1 LAKSVM
7 GVSTFCGR
15 AHESRA
21 RERGEC
27 GVKYDSGGRPGAP
40 AAAGWNQ
47 LPTTKQTLVVP
58 LPPMFSV
65 ATRLAFST
73 W

>member
-1 LAKSVM
+1 M
-7 GVSTFCGR
+7 WTFCGR
-15 AHESRA
+15 AGVNVRGA
-21 RERGEC
+21 AGVRGE
-27 GVKYDSGGRPGAP
+27 DAT
-40 AAAGWNQ
+40 AAGDLSRPPLRGLNQ